1 MKLDMKF
8 RRKNVFLAAIV
19 CIGLFLLTALS
30 PIIPCGYCD
39 AASNINAGYGYHSLA
54 KVISEGFEWDSVTVP
69 VISQGYDGTGPYIV
83 TAEYWIAALYI
94 PMFMAIIFLG
104 WLIMNG
110 EIKTAGLTRPSTK
123 SGKPR
128 G

>member
-1 MKLDMKF
+1 MKLDKKF
-8 RRKNVFLAAIV
+8 RRKNVFLAVTV
-19 CIGLFLLTALS
+19 CIGLSLLTVLS

-39 AASNINAGYGYHSLA
+39 AASNINAGYGYHSFA
-54 KVISEGFEWDSVTVP
+54 KVISEMFEWDSGTVP
-69 VISQGYDGTGPYIV
+69 VISQGYEGSGPYIV
-83 TAEYWIAALYI
+83 TAEYWIVSLYI
-94 PMFMAIIFLG
+94 PMFMAIVFLG

-110 EIKTAGLTRPSTK
+110 EIKTAGLTRLSTK